1 MCSDPQTQPNKDTG
15 ELMTFACRRCD
26 ECIATR
32 RHNWVARAMAEKTD
46 HEYSYVI
53 ALTYSDETQAGR
65 DGARMFCY
73 ADVSAFLKRLRAAAR
88 YEAKIQLWS
97 VVPQVRFLCAGE
109 QGSRNGRCHWH
120 LILYSNVDLTLVG
133 KFRRSGV
140 LVTHRRDM
148 ISVGKQ
154 KRRLNWSLWPYGFMT
169 MQEPDQGGMNY
180 VLSYC
185 LKDQFIYEK
194 SKDTMRVAK
203 SENFATGLFRMSKRP
218 SIGEN
223 WLMLKMESLLEKG
236 AVPPSLNL
244 RVPGFHGFWQPS
256 GSFRKKLLWCL
267 VALNKR
273 ILWATGAN
281 APQWASL
288 LASCSENLAD
298 MEILNGPQEEEID
311 RLGIRLARA
320 KANAFAEWAEE
331 QGDRLVPRDWR
342 KAKERGIESDDR
354 FFTLSADQCAALGI
368 RPYQDAQGRIRFA
381 CERGEERGGNDT
393 SRWPESDL
401 EILERGAPFHERA
414 GRSFKRRDVER
425 ASDKRPS
432 YMQAAP

>member
-15 ELMTFACRRCD
+15 EMMTFACRRCD

-32 RHNWVARAMAEKTD
+32 RHNWVARAMAEKAE

-88 YEAKIQLWS
+88 YEAKVQGWNL
-97 VVPQVRFLCAGE
+97 VPQIRFLCAGE

-120 LILYSNVDLTLVG
+120 LILYSNVDLARVG

-185 LKDQFIYEK
+185 LKDQFTYEK
-194 SKDTMRVAK
+194 SKDSTRVAK

-218 SIGEN
+218 AIGEN
-223 WLMLKMESLLEKG
+223 WLMQKMESLLEKG

-256 GSFRKKLLWCL
+256 GSFRQKLLWCL
-267 VALNKR
+267 VALKKR
-273 ILWATGAN
+273 ILWTTGAN
-281 APQWASL
+281 APQWSTL

-298 MEILNGPQEEEID
+298 MEILNGPQETLPD
-311 RLGIRLARA
+311 ALQARLIGYQVNA
-320 KANAFAEWAEE
+320 KCDAEE
-331 QGDRLVPRDWR
+331 AAGKAYADDERFYRLS
-342 KAKERGIESDDR
+342 GG
-354 FFTLSADQCAALGI
+354 QCEALGL

-381 CERGEERGGNDT
+381 CKRGEERGGNDT
-393 SRWPESDL
+393 SRWPEADL
-401 EILERGAPFHERA
+401 SILNRGAPFHERVA
-414 GRSFKRRDVER
+414 SNWRERSRQDGQGGKAD
-425 ASDKRPS
+425 RPS

>member
-1 MCSDPQTQPNKDTG
+1 MCSDPQTQANKDTG

-32 RHNWVARAMAEKTD
+32 RHNWVARAMAEKAD
-46 HEYSYVI
+46 HAYTYVI

-73 ADVSAFLKRLRAAAR
+73 ADVSAFLKRLRSAAR
-88 YEAKIQLWS
+88 YEAKVQGWN
-97 VVPQVRFLCAGE
+97 VVPQIRFLCAGE

-120 LILYSNVDLTLVG
+120 MILYSNVDLARVG

-140 LVTHRRDM
+140 LVSHRRDL

-169 MQEPDQGGMNY
+169 MQEPDQGGMSY

-194 SKDTMRVAK
+194 SKGTMRESK

-223 WLMLKMESLLEKG
+223 WLMQKMESLLEKL
-236 AVPPSLNL
+236 AVLPSLNL

-256 GSFRKKLLWCL
+256 GSFREKLLWCL
-267 VALNKR
+267 VALNMR
-273 ILWATGAN
+273 IKWATGAN
-281 APQWASL
+281 APQWPSL
-288 LASCSENLAD
+288 LASCSENVSD
-298 MEILNGPQEEEID
+298 MKVLYDSQEEKPLDYIGV
-311 RLGIRLARA
+311 RVANA
-320 KANAFAEWAEE
+320 QANAFADSCEAAG
-331 QGDRLVPRDWR
+331 QAYADD
-342 KAKERGIESDDR
+342 ERFYR
-354 FFTLSADQCAALGI
+354 LSADQCQALGV
-368 RPYQDAQGRIRFA
+368 RPYQDAQGRIRFW
-381 CERGEERGGNDT
+381 CERGESRGGNDT
-393 SRWPESDL
+393 NRWSEADL
-401 EILERGAPFHERA
+401 SILNRGSPFHERVA
-414 GRSFKRRDVER
+414 SNWRER
-425 ASDKRPS
+425 ARQDGQGGQAARPS